1 MGFYDVIPN
10 YFGDDEEDDPE
21 AQPRP
26 RRFRDSGNPADER
39 QALQETTPETQGYAE
54 RFVKGALHDV
64 GQLGEALASPLYY
77 GAREVYRTAHDPAAQ
92 AEKYRSLIAG
102 VAADPYGA
110 AQKVASA
117 AGSAAE
123 GLVEPYQRREGEGFL
138 DVAKRN
144 VLDRPLGTLMDTSAL
159 VGIPAGLA
167 DRAGIAGAE
176 GLANAARAVDPIT
189 LAGKAG
195 RGLLKAPDAARTLFE
210 EGPLALAKA
219 AIDGTLKTS
228 APDAIARMEAE
239 RLITDQ
245 ATAQRTR
252 GVAVHNEF
260 RQKSAE
266 VFRGIDPTDK
276 SLFFPYVEGRL
287 KMMNLGPEGIDAG
300 LAELSPSGEWLP
312 RGISGDRLARLEDA
326 KQKYLPILD
335 QFETQMGYKPEQ
347 VAAAKVQQHQA
358 QLVKQGQD
366 PLAPE
371 HQQSTQQVYDQALQD
386 ATDRQVMR
394 RTLSTRTSLDTM
406 KEKAFTA
413 KVEELKLS
421 QGADAANEYAAK
433 YPVQPATP
441 EEAMQVWGPQ
451 GGVYFPHSGE
461 VFTRDQVNMGN
472 LLTKVREAV
481 PWKQNKG
488 TLFRTGA
495 LDTMDPEK
503 ALLRTAVGL
512 RGGSGRAEIMDALGQ
527 KFGEKLE
534 GNYKFGSDPD
544 FRAGTHQ
551 LLRPGLLHQ
560 DAALGEHMHD
570 LMTTLLHHADDPAV
584 AGMNLADLTEKAAAN
599 IDTHYPLRGD
609 SPVYKVPKGVA
620 DAIANFSRSLEP
632 STNPVAP
639 WLDAAADPF
648 HFVTLQLRPARI
660 LNNMIGNTTFQ
671 VLQGIHPFS
680 STGIGAISD
689 MVKAVAYKAG
699 LTGSE
704 KAGQL
709 AKVFDLPG
717 VASGG
722 MTGADEYAS
731 RTATLLKNHPLATM
745 LGGKQLAAYGETMS
759 RLNEHVESTARALS
773 TLFELRK
780 QSPGLLGRMAS
791 TAKSTMDLGDRVE
804 QLAGMGAKALDE
816 TDYSG
821 ALKNVNRFL
830 NDYGRTSPFERTV
843 LRRIFPYQ
851 KFYKHSVDLALKTPF
866 EQPAK
871 TALLRTIG
879 KAAQQDFNETLSGW
893 GFDPQTMV
901 KPWQQDQ
908 VPISVDPDPI
918 TGQPQVKLLNLT
930 GPSPFSMLTGR
941 DPGQQGLGAIHPA
954 LKAAAEWALGI
965 NLFTGEHFHGA
976 TSTFSGKEVD
986 PFTGLVDQAI
996 VRPGPIAQ
1004 FAKQF
1009 FPVQIAK
1016 ELLAGNRQPLDTS
1029 SLLDQFMA
1037 DHGGTPGSAYQVDD
1051 RGQAITRPK
1060 ANPFAR
1066 LFLPAPQILEA
1077 PTKEELRNQKSSIT
1091 ESYRKLGRARPD
1103 LQATLQERRRSAAEE
1118 RRAKQ
1123 ADEGAPYRVRPRHA

>member
-1 MGFYDVIPN
+1 MGFYDVVPN
-10 YFGDDEEDDPE
+10 YFGDDEEDPE

-26 RRFRDSGNPADER
+26 RRFRDQGNAADER

-123 GLVEPYQRREGEGFL
+123 GLVEPYQRRAGEGFL

-144 VLDRPLGTLMDTSAL
+144 VLDRPLGTLMDASAL

-167 DRAGIAGAE
+167 DKAGITGAK
-176 GLANAARAVDPIT
+176 LFADAAASVDPIT
-189 LAGKAG
+189 LAHKAVTG
-195 RGLLKAPDAARTLFE
+195 ALKTAAPDAL
-210 EGPLALAKA
+210 
-219 AIDGTLKTS
+219 
-228 APDAIARMEAE
+228 ARMEAS
-239 RLITDQ
+239 RMITDMAAEQ
-245 ATAQRTR
+245 KTRTIAT
-252 GVAVHNEF
+252 HNEF
-260 RQKSAE
+260 RAQSAA
-266 VFRGIDPTDK
+266 VFQGLDPADK
-276 SLFFPYVEGRL
+276 ALFFPYVEGRL
-287 KMMNLGPEGIDAG
+287 KMANLGPEGIDAG
-300 LAELSPSGEWLP
+300 LAELGPTGEWTP
-312 RGISGDRLARLEDA
+312 RGLSGDRLARLETA
-326 KQKYLPILD
+326 KQQYLPILD

-347 VAAAKVQQHQA
+347 VAQAEANKVMAKADPMDPAAQQAAQQA
-358 QLVKQGQD
+358 
-366 PLAPE
+366 
-371 HQQSTQQVYDQALQD
+371 YDQAFQD

-406 KEKAFTA
+406 KEQQFTA

-481 PWKQNKG
+481 PWKQNRG

-527 KFGEKLE
+527 KFGTKLE

-599 IDTHYPLRGD
+599 IDTHYPLRAD
-609 SPVYKVPKGVA
+609 APVYKVPKGVA

-632 STNPVAP
+632 STNPIAP

-660 LNNMIGNTTFQ
+660 LNNLIGNTTFQ

-689 MVKAVAYKAG
+689 MAKAVAYKAG

-704 KAGQL
+704 KAAQL

-717 VASGG
+717 VAAGG

-780 QSPGLLGRMAS
+780 SSPGLLARMAGS
-791 TAKSTMDLGDRVE
+791 AKTTMDLGDRVE

-908 VPISVDPDPI
+908 VPISVDPDPV

-1029 SLLDQFMA
+1029 SLLDQFLA

-1051 RGQAITRPK
+1051 RGQALTRPK

-1066 LFLPAPQILEA
+1066 LFVPAPQVLEA
-1077 PTKEELRNQKSSIT
+1077 PTKDELRNQKSSIT

-1103 LQATLQERRRSAAEE
+1103 LQETLRERRRAAAEE